1 VKNLLPPIIFLSI
14 RHIFMLFIPE
24 NWREDIYLIPLHPE
38 LFNHKK
44 VKVMKPRTIIGI
56 IFIVASLLKLAT
68 IWGFIHWSWFTQVT
82 EQPWATYF
90 CIFVVLYMGVSM
102 IIDSYRRDPDQWLQR
117 PLPIG
122 EDGKRICCSVHYGGD
137 EYVYHGEIFHGARL
151 DAFCGGIRMDLRE
164 AVITEDEEID
174 IHTFCGGIELIVPS
188 TVNVNVKSQSFIGGV
203 GNHTA
208 RTTDPKAPT
217 IHIVASNFIGGVDI
231 KN

>member
-1 VKNLLPPIIFLSI
+1 
-14 RHIFMLFIPE
+14 M
-24 NWREDIYLIPLHPE
+24 
-38 LFNHKK
+38 FNHKK

-56 IFIVASLLKLAT
+56 IFIVAGLLKLAT
-68 IWGFIHWSWFTQVT
+68 IWGFIHWSWFETMS
-82 EQPWATYF
+82 EGRWSMYF
-90 CIFVVLYMGVSM
+90 CICLILYVGVSL

-137 EYVYHGEIFHGARL
+137 EYVYHGETFHGARL

-164 AVITEDEEID
+164 AVINEDEEID
-174 IHTFCGGIELIVPS
+174 IHTFCGGIELIVP
-188 TVNVNVKSQSFIGGV
+188 THVNVVVKSHSFIGGV

-208 RTTDPKAPT
+208 RTTDLKAPT
-217 IHIVASNFIGGVDI
+217 LHIIASNFFGGVDI

>member
-1 VKNLLPPIIFLSI
+1 
-14 RHIFMLFIPE
+14 
-24 NWREDIYLIPLHPE
+24 
-38 LFNHKK
+38 
-44 VKVMKPRTIIGI
+44 MKPRTIIGI

-208 RTTDPKAPT
+208 RTTDPKAST